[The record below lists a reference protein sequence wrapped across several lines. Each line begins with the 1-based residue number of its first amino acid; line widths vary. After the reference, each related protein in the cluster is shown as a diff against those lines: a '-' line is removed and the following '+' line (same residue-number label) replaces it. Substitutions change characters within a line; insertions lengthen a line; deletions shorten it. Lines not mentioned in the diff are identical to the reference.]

1 MDLGIALPIIANIDI
16 DNQLKIAIKAEQLGF
31 KSVWASDHI
40 IIPQEWKGRFSD
52 IFPDPFIMLTAISQN
67 TSKITLGTSAIILPY
82 RNPIIVAKMLSTLDN
97 LCNGRLICTVA
108 PGWMKEEFDILGVPY
123 EGRIPKTEE
132 FIKILKNL
140 WSENPDP
147 FEGEFYT
154 FKNVSFQ
161 PKPMQDKLQI
171 WMGGNADGAI
181 QRAVDYADGWQP
193 IWFGPEELKNKIF
206 YLEKYADE
214 KKVNINREIYNI
226 SLRNRIL
233 ITDDKDNGNNPD
245 TALIGQKNE
254 VFDKILAYKDL
265 RIKEV
270 VLDFI
275 SPNIDEILETME
287 IVGNE
292 LIPEL

>member
-161 PKPMQDKLQI
+161 PKPLQDKLQI

-181 QRAVDYADGWQP
+181 QRAVEYADGWQP
-193 IWFGPEELKNKIF
+193 IWFSPEELQNKILF
-206 YLEKYADE
+206 LEKYADE

-233 ITDDKDNGNNPD
+233 ITTDKDNGNNPD

-254 VFDKILAYKDL
+254 VFDKILAYRDL

-287 IVGNE
+287 IVGKE

>member
-1 MDLGIALPIIANIDI
+1 MNLGIALPIIANIDI

-147 FEGEFYT
+147 FEGEFYK

-193 IWFGPEELKNKIF
+193 IWFSPEELKNKILF
-206 YLEKYADE
+206 LEKYADE

-233 ITDDKDNGNNPD
+233 ITGDKDNGNNPD
-245 TALIGQKNE
+245 TALIGQKDE
-254 VFDKILAYKDL
+254 VFDKILAYRDL

>member
-161 PKPMQDKLQI
+161 PKPLQDKLQI

-181 QRAVDYADGWQP
+181 QRAVEYADGWQP
-193 IWFGPEELKNKIF
+193 IWFSPEELQNKILF
-206 YLEKYADE
+206 LEKYADE

-233 ITDDKDNGNNPD
+233 ITADKDNGDNPD

-254 VFDKILAYKDL
+254 VFDKILAYRDL

-287 IVGNE
+287 IVGKE

>member
-161 PKPMQDKLQI
+161 PKPLQDKLQI

-181 QRAVDYADGWQP
+181 QRAVEYADGWQP
-193 IWFGPEELKNKIF
+193 IWFSPEELQNKILF
-206 YLEKYADE
+206 LEKYADE

-233 ITDDKDNGNNPD
+233 ITTDKDNGDNPD

-254 VFDKILAYKDL
+254 VFDKILAYRDL

-287 IVGNE
+287 IVGKE

>member
-161 PKPMQDKLQI
+161 PKPLQDKLQI

-181 QRAVDYADGWQP
+181 QRAVEYADGWQP
-193 IWFGPEELKNKIF
+193 IWFSPEELQNKILF
-206 YLEKYADE
+206 LEKYADE

-233 ITDDKDNGNNPD
+233 ITGDKDNGNNPN

-254 VFDKILAYKDL
+254 VFDKILAYRDL

-287 IVGNE
+287 IVGKE

>member
-1 MDLGIALPIIANIDI
+1 MNLGIALPIIANIDI

-193 IWFGPEELKNKIF
+193 IWFSPEELKNKILF
-206 YLEKYADE
+206 LEKYADE
-214 KKVNINREIYNI
+214 KKVNINKEIYNI

-233 ITDDKDNGNNPD
+233 ITSDKDNGNNPD

>member
-161 PKPMQDKLQI
+161 PKPLQDKLQI

-181 QRAVDYADGWQP
+181 QRAVEYADGWQP
-193 IWFGPEELKNKIF
+193 IWFSPEELQNKILF
-206 YLEKYADE
+206 LEKYADE

-233 ITDDKDNGNNPD
+233 ITADKDNGNNPN

-254 VFDKILAYKDL
+254 VFDKILAYRDL

-287 IVGNE
+287 IVGKE

>member
-161 PKPMQDKLQI
+161 PKPLQDKLQI

-181 QRAVDYADGWQP
+181 QRAVEYADGWQP
-193 IWFGPEELKNKIF
+193 IWFSPEELQNKILF
-206 YLEKYADE
+206 LEKYADE
-214 KKVNINREIYNI
+214 KKVNINKEIYNI

-233 ITDDKDNGNNPD
+233 ITGDKNNGNNPD

-254 VFDKILAYKDL
+254 VFDKILAYRDL

-287 IVGNE
+287 IVGKE

>member
-1 MDLGIALPIIANIDI
+1 MNLGIALPIIANIDI

-147 FEGEFYT
+147 FEGEFYS

-233 ITDDKDNGNNPD
+233 FTSDKDNGNNPD

>member
-161 PKPMQDKLQI
+161 PKPLQDKLQI

-181 QRAVDYADGWQP
+181 QRAVEYADGWQP
-193 IWFGPEELKNKIF
+193 IWFSPEELKNKILF
-206 YLEKYADE
+206 LEKYADE

-233 ITDDKDNGNNPD
+233 ITGDKDNGNNPD

-254 VFDKILAYKDL
+254 VFDKILAYRDL

-287 IVGNE
+287 IVGKE

>member
-161 PKPMQDKLQI
+161 PKPLQDKLQI

-181 QRAVDYADGWQP
+181 QRAVEYADGWQP
-193 IWFGPEELKNKIF
+193 IWFSPEELQNKILF
-206 YLEKYADE
+206 LEKYADE
-214 KKVNINREIYNI
+214 KKVNI
-226 SLRNRIL
+226 
-233 ITDDKDNGNNPD
+233 
-245 TALIGQKNE
+245 
-254 VFDKILAYKDL
+254 KILDQKIRPAVAKDGGD
-265 RIKEV
+265 IKFKEFKDGIV
-270 VLDFI
+270 KVKLQG
-275 SPNIDEILETME
+275 SCSGCPSSTMTLKQG
-287 IVGNE
+287 VQN
-292 LIPEL
+292 L

>member
-31 KSVWASDHI
+31 KSVCASDHI
-40 IIPQEWKGRFSD
+40 IIPQKWKGRFSD

-161 PKPMQDKLQI
+161 PKPLQDKLQI

-181 QRAVDYADGWQP
+181 QRAVEYADGWQP
-193 IWFGPEELKNKIF
+193 IWFSPEELQNKILF
-206 YLEKYADE
+206 LEKYADE

-233 ITDDKDNGNNPD
+233 ITGDKDNGNNPD

-254 VFDKILAYKDL
+254 VFDKILAYRDL

-287 IVGNE
+287 IVGKE

>member
-161 PKPMQDKLQI
+161 PKPLQDKLQI

-181 QRAVDYADGWQP
+181 QRAVEYADGWQP
-193 IWFGPEELKNKIF
+193 IWFSPEELQNKILF
-206 YLEKYADE
+206 LEKYADE

-233 ITDDKDNGNNPD
+233 ITADKDNGDNPN

-254 VFDKILAYKDL
+254 VFDKILAYRDL

-287 IVGNE
+287 IVGKE

>member
-161 PKPMQDKLQI
+161 PKPLQDKLQI

-181 QRAVDYADGWQP
+181 ERAVEYADGWQP
-193 IWFGPEELKNKIF
+193 IWFSPEELQNKILF
-206 YLEKYADE
+206 LEKYADE

-233 ITDDKDNGNNPD
+233 ITGDKENGNNPD

-254 VFDKILAYKDL
+254 VFDKILAYRDL

-287 IVGNE
+287 IVGKE

>member
-161 PKPMQDKLQI
+161 PRPMQDKLQI

-193 IWFGPEELKNKIF
+193 IWFSPEELKNKILF
-206 YLEKYADE
+206 LEKYADE
-214 KKVNINREIYNI
+214 KKVNINKEIYNI

-233 ITDDKDNGNNPD
+233 ITGDKDNGNNPD

>member
-161 PKPMQDKLQI
+161 PKPLQDKLQI

-181 QRAVDYADGWQP
+181 QRAVEYADGWQP
-193 IWFGPEELKNKIF
+193 IWFSPEELQNKILF
-206 YLEKYADE
+206 LEKYADE

-233 ITDDKDNGNNPD
+233 ITGDKDNGNNPD

-254 VFDKILAYKDL
+254 VFDKILAYRDL

-275 SPNIDEILETME
+275 SPNIDEILETMD
-287 IVGNE
+287 IVGKE

>member
-123 EGRIPKTEE
+123 EGRRPKTEE

-161 PKPMQDKLQI
+161 PKPLQDKLQI

-181 QRAVDYADGWQP
+181 QRAVEYADGWQP
-193 IWFGPEELKNKIF
+193 IWFSPEELQNKILF
-206 YLEKYADE
+206 L
-214 KKVNINREIYNI
+214 
-226 SLRNRIL
+226 
-233 ITDDKDNGNNPD
+233 
-245 TALIGQKNE
+245 
-254 VFDKILAYKDL
+254 
-265 RIKEV
+265 
-270 VLDFI
+270 
-275 SPNIDEILETME
+275 
-287 IVGNE
+287 
-292 LIPEL
+292 

>member
-1 MDLGIALPIIANIDI
+1 MNLGIALPIIANIDI

-52 IFPDPFIMLTAISQN
+52 IFPDPFIILTAISQN

-147 FEGEFYT
+147 FEGEFYK

-193 IWFGPEELKNKIF
+193 IWFSPEELKNKILF
-206 YLEKYADE
+206 LEKYADE

-233 ITDDKDNGNNPD
+233 ITGDKDNGNNPD
-245 TALIGQKNE
+245 TALIGQKDE
-254 VFDKILAYKDL
+254 VFDKILAYRDL

>member
-140 WSENPDP
+140 WSKNPDP
-147 FEGEFYT
+147 FDGEFYT

-161 PKPMQDKLQI
+161 PKPLQDKLQI

-181 QRAVDYADGWQP
+181 QRAVEYADGWQP
-193 IWFGPEELKNKIF
+193 IWFSPEELQNKILF
-206 YLEKYADE
+206 LEKYADE

-233 ITDDKDNGNNPD
+233 ITGDKDNGNNPD

-254 VFDKILAYKDL
+254 VFDKILAYRDL

-287 IVGNE
+287 IVGKE

>member
-147 FEGEFYT
+147 FEGEFYS

-287 IVGNE
+287 TVGNE

>member
-132 FIKILKNL
+132 LIKILKNL

-161 PKPMQDKLQI
+161 PKPLQDKLQI

-181 QRAVDYADGWQP
+181 QRAVEYADGWQP
-193 IWFGPEELKNKIF
+193 IWFSPEELQNKILF
-206 YLEKYADE
+206 LEKYADE

-233 ITDDKDNGNNPD
+233 ITGDKDNGNNPD

-254 VFDKILAYKDL
+254 VFDKILAYRDL

-287 IVGNE
+287 IVGKE

>member
-161 PKPMQDKLQI
+161 PKPLQDKLQI

-181 QRAVDYADGWQP
+181 QRAVEYADGWQP
-193 IWFGPEELKNKIF
+193 IWFSPEELQNKILF
-206 YLEKYADE
+206 LEKYADE

-233 ITDDKDNGNNPD
+233 ITGDKDNGNNPD

-254 VFDKILAYKDL
+254 VFDKILAYRDL

-287 IVGNE
+287 IVGKE

>member
-1 MDLGIALPIIANIDI
+1 MNLGIALPIIANIDI

-161 PKPMQDKLQI
+161 PRPMQDKLQI

-193 IWFGPEELKNKIF
+193 IWFSPEELKNKILF
-206 YLEKYADE
+206 LEKYADE
-214 KKVNINREIYNI
+214 KKVNINKEIYNI

-233 ITDDKDNGNNPD
+233 ITGDKDNGNNPD

>member
-161 PKPMQDKLQI
+161 PRPMQDKLQI

-233 ITDDKDNGNNPD
+233 FTSDKDNGNNPD

>member
-1 MDLGIALPIIANIDI
+1 
-16 DNQLKIAIKAEQLGF
+16 
-31 KSVWASDHI
+31 
-40 IIPQEWKGRFSD
+40 
-52 IFPDPFIMLTAISQN
+52 MLTAISQN

-161 PKPMQDKLQI
+161 PKPLQDKLQI

-181 QRAVDYADGWQP
+181 QRAVEYADGWQP
-193 IWFGPEELKNKIF
+193 IWFSPEELQNKILF
-206 YLEKYADE
+206 LEKYADE

-233 ITDDKDNGNNPD
+233 ITGDKDNGNNPD

-254 VFDKILAYKDL
+254 VFDKILAYRDL

-287 IVGNE
+287 IVGKE

>member
-40 IIPQEWKGRFSD
+40 IIPQEWKGSFSD

-154 FKNVSFQ
+154 FRNVSFQ
-161 PKPMQDKLQI
+161 PKPLQDKLQI

-181 QRAVDYADGWQP
+181 QRAVEYADGWQP
-193 IWFGPEELKNKIF
+193 IWFSPEELQNKILF
-206 YLEKYADE
+206 LEKYADE

-233 ITDDKDNGNNPD
+233 ITGDKDNGNNPD

-254 VFDKILAYKDL
+254 VFDKILAYRDL

-287 IVGNE
+287 IVGKE

>member
-1 MDLGIALPIIANIDI
+1 MDLGIALPIIANINI
-16 DNQLKIAIKAEQLGF
+16 DDQLKIAIRAEQLGF
-31 KSVWASDHI
+31 NSVWASDHI

-52 IFPDPFIMLTAISQN
+52 IFPDPFIILTAISQN

-97 LCNGRLICTVA
+97 LCQGRLICTVA
-108 PGWMKEEFDILGVPY
+108 PGWMKEEFDILGVQY
-123 EGRIPKTEE
+123 EGRIKKTEE

-140 WSENPDP
+140 WSENPEP
-147 FEGEFYT
+147 FNGEFYS
-154 FKNVSFQ
+154 FQNVSFQ
-161 PKPMQDKLQI
+161 PKPLQDKLQI
-171 WMGGNADGAI
+171 WMGGNADAAI
-181 QRAVDYADGWQP
+181 ERAVEYADGWQP
-193 IWFGPEELKNKIF
+193 IWFSPNELREKIT

-214 KKVNINREIYNI
+214 RKVDINKEIYNI

-233 ITDDKDNGNNPD
+233 ISDSNDNGNNPD
-245 TALIGQKNE
+245 TALIGKKDE
-254 VFDKILAYKDL
+254 VFDKIIAYKDL

-275 SPNIDEILETME
+275 SPNIDEIIDTME
-287 IVGNE
+287 IVGKE

>member
-16 DNQLKIAIKAEQLGF
+16 DNQLKIAIKAEELGF

-147 FEGEFYT
+147 FEGEFYK

-193 IWFGPEELKNKIF
+193 IWFSPEELKNKILF
-206 YLEKYADE
+206 LEKYADE

>member
-67 TSKITLGTSAIILPY
+67 TSEITLGTSAIILPY

-161 PKPMQDKLQI
+161 PKPLQDKLQI

-181 QRAVDYADGWQP
+181 QRAVEYADGWQP
-193 IWFGPEELKNKIF
+193 IWFSPEELQNKILF
-206 YLEKYADE
+206 LEKYADE

-233 ITDDKDNGNNPD
+233 ITGDKDNGNNPD

-254 VFDKILAYKDL
+254 VFDKILAYRDL

-287 IVGNE
+287 IVGKE

>member
-161 PKPMQDKLQI
+161 PKPLQDKLQI

-181 QRAVDYADGWQP
+181 QRAVEYADGWQP
-193 IWFGPEELKNKIF
+193 IWFSPEELQNKILF
-206 YLEKYADE
+206 LEKYADE

-233 ITDDKDNGNNPD
+233 ITGDKENGNNPD

-254 VFDKILAYKDL
+254 VFDKILAYRDL

-287 IVGNE
+287 IVGKE

>member
-193 IWFGPEELKNKIF
+193 IWFSPEELNNKILF
-206 YLEKYADE
+206 LEKYADE

-233 ITDDKDNGNNPD
+233 FTSDKDNGNNPD

>member
-140 WSENPDP
+140 WSDNPDP

-161 PKPMQDKLQI
+161 PKPLQDKLQI

-181 QRAVDYADGWQP
+181 QRAVEYADGWQP
-193 IWFGPEELKNKIF
+193 IWFSPEELQNKILF
-206 YLEKYADE
+206 LEKYADE

-233 ITDDKDNGNNPD
+233 ITADKDNGNNPD

-287 IVGNE
+287 IVGKE

>member
-16 DNQLKIAIKAEQLGF
+16 DNQLKIAIKAEQLCF
-31 KSVWASDHI
+31 KSVCASDHI

-67 TSKITLGTSAIILPY
+67 TSEITLGTSAIILPY

-108 PGWMKEEFDILGVPY
+108 PGWMKEEFYILGVPY

-161 PKPMQDKLQI
+161 PKPLQDKLQI

-181 QRAVDYADGWQP
+181 QRAVEYADGWQP
-193 IWFGPEELKNKIF
+193 IWFSPEELQNKILF
-206 YLEKYADE
+206 LEKYADE
-214 KKVNINREIYNI
+214 KKVNINKEIYNI

-233 ITDDKDNGNNPD
+233 ITGDKDNGNNPD

-254 VFDKILAYKDL
+254 VFDKILAYRDL

-287 IVGNE
+287 IVGKE

>member
-161 PKPMQDKLQI
+161 PRPMQDKLQI

-193 IWFGPEELKNKIF
+193 IWFSPEELKNKILF
-206 YLEKYADE
+206 LEKYADE

-233 ITDDKDNGNNPD
+233 FTSDKDNGNNPD

>member
-1 MDLGIALPIIANIDI
+1 MNLGIALPIIANIDI

-147 FEGEFYT
+147 FEGEFYK

-193 IWFGPEELKNKIF
+193 IWFSPEELKNKIF
-206 YLEKYADE
+206 FLEKYADE

-233 ITDDKDNGNNPD
+233 ITGDKDNGDNPD
-245 TALIGQKNE
+245 TALIGQKDE
-254 VFDKILAYKDL
+254 VFDKILAYRDL